1 MMMRTVINGEWNLP
15 LYSFFFFRLLL
26 LLLRLSI
33 FFFLLIIMIIT
44 SFLTQLFFSFS
55 FLFLFF
61 ALSFCPVG
69 RPTTERREH
78 VRLRDAVKERLQI
91 AVQMLFAALGLFPAR
106 PDVGPAADDDG
117 QRRRQQHRQSQ
128 QPQQHR

>member
-15 LYSFFFFRLLL
+15 LYSFFFFFRL

-44 SFLTQLFFSFS
+44 SFLTQLF
-55 FLFLFF
+55 LFIFFFF
-61 ALSFCPVG
+61 ALSFRPVG

-117 QRRRQQHRQSQ
+117 QQHHRRQSQ